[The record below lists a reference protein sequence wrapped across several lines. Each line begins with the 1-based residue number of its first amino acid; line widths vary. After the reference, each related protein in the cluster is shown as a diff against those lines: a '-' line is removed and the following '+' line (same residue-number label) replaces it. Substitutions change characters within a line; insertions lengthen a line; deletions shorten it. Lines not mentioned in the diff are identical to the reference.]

1 VTPDYLIVQPAG
13 TRPINQM
20 PPFTTETDDWGRLKP
35 YEDPNN
41 GQGWFT
47 PYIEIVELRFE
58 GPTRV
63 CSVCNGARAN
73 CICGA
78 EKACECVAG
87 GCE

>member
-1 VTPDYLIVQPAG
+1 
-13 TRPINQM
+13 M

-58 GPTRV
+58 GPVR
-63 CSVCNGARAN
+63 
-73 CICGA
+73 
-78 EKACECVAG
+78 G
-87 GCE
+87 GDDD